1 MNLKLLAWIT
11 LPIVGLILAGIIV
24 WNIIAW
30 VFGWVFYLAIGVA
43 AVGLAI
49 WGWGKMKNKV
59 GAGSQRKMIP

>member
-24 WNIIAW
+24 WNVIAW

>member
-1 MNLKLLAWIT
+1 VNLKLLAWIT

-24 WNIIAW
+24 WNVIAW

-43 AVGLAI
+43 AVGFAI
-49 WGWGKMKNKV
+49 WGWGKLKNKV